1 MWEVVIRK
9 LSSARLTFSISFF
22 QSRYLPLALGQKV
35 FHLPLIEGLG
45 WSAGQRGKRDHPGV
59 GEGLCT

>member
-1 MWEVVIRK
+1 MGGGDKKIVQCQAD
-9 LSSARLTFSISFF
+9 LFHFSF
-22 QSRYLPLALGQKV
+22 QSRYLPLAPGQKV